1 MRASLATISFA
12 LLTSTALAAPVE
24 VVASFSILGDMVK
37 QVGGDRVAVT
47 TIVGPNAD
55 SHVYEPRPQDAAR
68 LGNAQ
73 VFFVNGLGF
82 EGWLE
87 RLVEATAFEGKVV
100 TVSDGVVPHDAAES
114 EGHDDHESHAGED
127 DEDHTAEDG
136 HGHDEPGH
144 EEAAHEDE
152 GHDEAGHDDSAA
164 GHDAHDHGSL
174 DPHAWQSLGNGL
186 IYVANIKAALCE
198 IDAEGCAT
206 YTANAEAYSA
216 QIAALDAEVKAAIA
230 AVPEAQRKVITTHD
244 AFGYF
249 ASAYGVTF
257 LAPEGISTDSEA
269 SAADVARLID
279 QVKHDGV
286 KALFIE
292 NMSDPRLVQQIA
304 AETGAKLGGSLY
316 SDALSEPGQGAATYL
331 EMFRHNIGLLVPALE
346 GK

>member
-1 MRASLATISFA
+1 MRALLATISLA
-12 LLTSTALAAPVE
+12 LLTSTAFAAPVE

-68 LGNAQ
+68 LGKAQ

-87 RLVEATAFEGKVV
+87 RLVEATAFEDKVV
-100 TVSDGVVPHDAAES
+100 TVSDGIVANEMAETDDHA
-114 EGHDDHESHAGED
+114 GHD
-127 DEDHTAEDG
+127 
-136 HGHDEPGH
+136 
-144 EEAAHEDE
+144 
-152 GHDEAGHDDSAA
+152 DEAGHEDGHDDANAPDHEDGEDHA
-164 GHDAHDHGSL
+164 GHHHEGT

-216 QIAALDAEVKAAIA
+216 QIRALDAEVKSAIA
-230 AVPEAQRKVITTHD
+230 AVPEADRKVITTHD

-249 ASAYGVTF
+249 AAAYGVTF

>member
-1 MRASLATISFA
+1 MRTLLATMSLALMTG
-12 LLTSTALAAPVE
+12 TASAAPVE
-24 VVASFSILGDMVK
+24 VVASFSILGDMVS

-55 SHVYEPRPQDAAR
+55 SHVYEPRPQDAAL
-68 LGNAQ
+68 LGKAQ

-100 TVSDGVVPHDAAES
+100 TVSDGVSTHEMTEE
-114 EGHDDHESHAGED
+114 EGHDHA
-127 DEDHTAEDG
+127 
-136 HGHDEPGH
+136 H
-144 EEAAHEDE
+144 EEE
-152 GHDEAGHDDSAA
+152 GHDHED
-164 GHDAHDHGSL
+164 DHGHHHEGT

-198 IDAEGCAT
+198 IDAEGCPV

-216 QIAALDAEVKAAIA
+216 EIASLDAEMKAAIA
-230 AVPEAQRKVITTHD
+230 TVPEADRKVITTHD

-249 ASAYGVTF
+249 AEAYGITF
-257 LAPEGISTDSEA
+257 MAPEGISTNSEA

-292 NMSDPRLVQQIA
+292 NMADARLVQQIA

-331 EMFRHNIGLLVPALE
+331 EMFRHNVGLLVPALE

>member
-1 MRASLATISFA
+1 MRALLATISLA
-12 LLTSTALAAPVE
+12 LLTSTAFAAPVE

-68 LGNAQ
+68 LGKAQ

-100 TVSDGVVPHDAAES
+100 TVSDGIVANEMAETDDHA
-114 EGHDDHESHAGED
+114 GHD
-127 DEDHTAEDG
+127 
-136 HGHDEPGH
+136 
-144 EEAAHEDE
+144 
-152 GHDEAGHDDSAA
+152 DEAGHEDGHDDANAPDHEDGEDHA
-164 GHDAHDHGSL
+164 GHHHEGA

-198 IDAEGCAT
+198 IDAEGCPV
-206 YTANAEAYSA
+206 YTTNAEAYSA
-216 QIAALDAEVKAAIA
+216 QIRALDAEVKAAIA
-230 AVPEAQRKVITTHD
+230 AVPEADRKVITTHD

-249 ASAYGVTF
+249 AAAYGVTF